1 MSFGRMLWS
10 NCALT
15 VVRLSKTLSPQALH
29 GCRQANS
36 SPSLL
41 TVECVNICRKK
52 LPPLAKSGSAVRL
65 EIDPS
70 VEMSFLFEIPMD
82 GSLNGEKFMQTS
94 HGPRARIRSF
104 SPSKWQVRIL
114 GAIVEPASRFLFRSM
129 ADNFNHCAI

>member
-1 MSFGRMLWS
+1 MREYMP
-10 NCALT
+10 N
-15 VVRLSKTLSPQALH
+15 
-29 GCRQANS
+29 
-36 SPSLL
+36 
-41 TVECVNICRKK
+41 K

-94 HGPRARIRSF
+94 HGPRAKIRSF
-104 SPSKWQVRIL
+104 SPSKWQLRIL